1 MDVLFAKLF
10 EIFSLEYM
18 FSVIVA
24 TYLTIKLVDVLNGD
38 KIVPSWAKCLIT
50 CLMGVAM
57 LLVFY
62 FFTEETFECLITSFF
77 AAVFAYDKAIKF
89 LIEKFNVGYRKRC

>member
-10 EIFSLEYM
+10 EVFSLEYM

-24 TYLTIKLVDVLNGD
+24 TYFVIKLVDVLNGD
-38 KIVPSWAKCLIT
+38 KIVPSWAKSLIT
-50 CLMGVAM
+50 CIVGMILFV
-57 LLVFY
+57 VFY
-62 FFTEETFECLITSFF
+62 FLTEETFECLITSFF

-89 LIEKFNVGYRKRC
+89 LIEKFNVGYRKK

>member
-1 MDVLFAKLF
+1 MEMLFAKIF
-10 EIFSLEYM
+10 DIFSLEYM

-24 TYLTIKLVDVLNGD
+24 SYLAIKLVDLLNGD
-38 KIVPSWAKCLIT
+38 KVVPSWAKCLIT
-50 CLMGVAM
+50 CVIGVA
-57 LLVFY
+57 LFAVFY

-89 LIEKFNVGYRKRC
+89 LIEKFNVGYRKK